1 VRQDNQIRVVL
12 LDDHG
17 LFRAILARFLASEP
31 DVEIVSECDT
41 SSEALETLSGS
52 IVDVVLL
59 DFDLGSERGSDFITA
74 ARKAGYRGHF
84 LIVASAPDVNSAV
97 GLKLGASGV
106 FLKSEAPDR
115 LLRAIRLVAD
125 GDIWVD
131 HRVIQMLADQ
141 VVTREPQS
149 NGAGLNGALEER
161 EHQVLRGIL
170 AGLTNKKIGDT
181 LGLTESSVKN
191 VVQRLFGKAGVKK
204 RSQLVRVALE
214 GSRGLSP
221 ATRNTDNRKNNPS
234 DLKVIA

>member
-1 VRQDNQIRVVL
+1 MRQDNRIRLVL

-41 SSEALETLSGS
+41 SSQALETLSS
-52 IVDVVLL
+52 STVDVVLL

-74 ARKAGYRGHF
+74 AREAGYRGHF
-84 LIVASAPDVNSAV
+84 LIVASAPDVSSAV

-115 LLRAIRLVAD
+115 LLRAIRLVAA
-125 GDIWVD
+125 GDVWVD
-131 HRVIQMLADQ
+131 QRVIQMLADQ
-141 VVTREPQS
+141 AVSQEPRS
-149 NGAGLNGALEER
+149 NGAGLYSALEER

-170 AGLTNKKIGDT
+170 AGLTNKKIGDN

-191 VVQRLFGKAGVKK
+191 IVQRLFGKAGVKK
-204 RSQLVRVALE
+204 RSQLVRIALE
-214 GSRGLSP
+214 GSGHP
-221 ATRNTDNRKNNPS
+221 DNRKDNPL
-234 DLKVIA
+234 DVKVIA